1 MKTVPAFLLAAS
13 LSGCAAVSE
22 TMADAGAPKVGAAIT
37 GVCAGVTAQ
46 GYAAVRTGQTRAEVE
61 DIVGC
66 KGAEVGADQRI
77 YDGADKR
84 RISVTYAAG
93 LVTAKSKSGF

>member
-1 MKTVPAFLLAAS
+1 MKMIAALTAAVA

-37 GVCAGVTAQ
+37 GVCAGVTAE
-46 GYAAVRTGQTRAEVE
+46 GYAAIRTNMTRAEVE

-66 KGAEVGADQRI
+66 KGAETDVSTRV

-84 RISVTYAAG
+84 RITVDYSNGMVAS
-93 LVTAKSKSGF
+93 KSKSGF